1 MLQIVFIDTDEY
13 QFGSELKAQM
23 RRIIEAAD
31 KEVRVLLPKLSTRMT
46 VTVHPTD
53 QVIPETGEVA
63 RAMDKNWISYAI
75 DPNHKIPIEKI
86 VDNSL
91 RQTYFHEASHCER
104 YITQEWGVSI
114 VFDAIFEGLGCVF
127 ERDYADATPP
137 WGEYDP
143 NVIGEWTQEL
153 LALKSEGLD
162 KDAWLFKLPD
172 GRRWVAYRV
181 GTYIVDQALKN
192 NPNET
197 AATLNEK
204 SAETILK
211 MSRVA
216 GV

>member
-53 QVIPETGEVA
+53 QIIPETGEVG
-63 RAMDKNWISYAI
+63 RAMDKNWISYFI

-91 RQTYFHEASHCER
+91 RETYFHEASHCAR

-127 ERDYADATPP
+127 ERDYADGTPP

-197 AATLNEK
+197 AATLNKK
-204 SAETILK
+204 SAEAILK
-211 MSRVA
+211 MSQVA
-216 GV
+216 RA